1 MLKISWSREK
11 QTNNSFQ
18 KTVLE
23 GTNLKIYP
31 FATRSFGDE
40 IGGTIGGDAQLLSFG
55 FMIVFLYIG
64 LMLGK

>member
-1 MLKISWSREK
+1 MLK
-11 QTNNSFQ
+11 
-18 KTVLE
+18 

-40 IGGTIGGDAQLLSFG
+40 IGATIGGDAQLLSFG
-55 FMIVFLYIG
+55 FMIVFLYIQ